1 MKLNVRKSQCI
12 RIGPRFDSVRV
23 NLYIDNKPIEWCNS
37 LSYLGI
43 VIESARTFKCCFH
56 EKKIKFYRS
65 INGILGKLGSNPPV
79 SVTLSLVSSNCTP
92 VLLYGLEALMLNKAD
107 INTLSY
113 PYNSVFMKL
122 FKSFNKNI
130 ITLCQFYC
138 RELPLEYLLKSRNLN
153 FYNKLNMAESSPASL
168 LFKWFGKRDWDSIA
182 AKYNIMPADYVG
194 EATNKIWTVFTEV
207 ATELEK

>member
-1 MKLNVRKSQCI
+1 VTCARLR
-12 RIGPRFDSVRV
+12 
-23 NLYIDNKPIEWCNS
+23 IDNESIEWGES

-43 VIESARTFKCCFH
+43 VIKSAKNFKCCFH

-65 INGILGKLGSNPPV
+65 INGILGKLGSDPPI
-79 SVTLSLVSSNCTP
+79 SVTLSLVSSNCVP

-130 ITLCQFYC
+130 IMLCQYYC
-138 RELPLEYLLKSRNLN
+138 GELPLEYLLHSRNLN
-153 FYNKLNMAESSPASL
+153 FYSKLNMAESSPASVL
-168 LFKWFGKRDWDSIA
+168 YKWFGKREWDKIA
-182 AKYNIMPADYVG
+182 TDTKYNIMPTDFASG
-194 EATNKIWTVFTEV
+194 IAKKIWTVFTEV
-207 ATELEK
+207 AKNLEKMNL